1 MRNEKMI
8 RVLIIDDDEDD
19 YLLTADTLK
28 GIQGKQFLIEW
39 AHNYQR
45 GLERIQECAH
55 DVYIIDYYLGMY
67 TGLHLIRE
75 ALKAKCEEPMI
86 LLTGIPNPEVDE
98 AAAELG
104 AFDYLLKGTL
114 NSESLDRSIR
124 YSLAQAAMIKTV
136 KENEIKF
143 RTIFEKSRDMI
154 FIADE
159 TGKLMSVSNSAVSLT
174 GYEIPELLQMST
186 ADLYADQE
194 EGEEIDQQLAKTGE
208 VSGRRVELLTK
219 NKERRIC
226 SIFATMQSDR
236 YGQQYCQG
244 VLHDLTAK
252 IREERATVLSEKMEA
267 TGRLMR
273 MLAHEVRNPLTNIGL
288 ALEGFI
294 SELPKNSDLDDYV
307 DIIRRNT
314 KRIDTLITELLNSS
328 KPTELKPESV
338 SLKEMLDQTF
348 DEVRDRLALK
358 KIHLITHYT
367 NDNDMVML
375 DREKIRIAFTNIIV
389 NAIEA
394 MEESHGLLQI
404 TTERALHKLVVSIRD
419 NGFGISPDHL
429 DKLFEPYFTS
439 KPGGMGLGL
448 AATLNI
454 IQSHGGSI
462 DVESQQGVGTTFYL
476 TFNASVPQEE
486 KFELPSKIEEP

>member
-1 MRNEKMI
+1 MSNEKKI
-8 RVLIIDDDEDD
+8 RVLIVDDDEDD

-28 GIQGKQFLIEW
+28 SISGRQFDIEW
-39 AHNYQR
+39 AYNYQK
-45 GLERIQECAH
+45 GLDRIKQCEH
-55 DVYIIDYYLGMY
+55 DVYIIDYYLGVY

-86 LLTGIPNPEVDE
+86 LLTGVNNIEVDE

-104 AFDYLLKGTL
+104 AFDYLLKGAL

-124 YSLAQAAMIKTV
+124 YSLAQASMIKTV

-154 FIADE
+154 FLADE
-159 TGKLMSVSNSAVSLT
+159 SGKLLSVSNSAVGLT
-174 GYEIPELLQMST
+174 GYELHELLQMRT
-186 ADLYADQE
+186 IDLYADPE
-194 EGEEIDQQLAKTGE
+194 EGDALEKKLAKTGE
-208 VSGRRVELLTK
+208 VSGRRIELLTK
-219 NKERRIC
+219 NNERRIC
-226 SIFATMQSDR
+226 TLYATMQSDR
-236 YGQQYCQG
+236 YGRQYCQG

-252 IREERATVLSEKMEA
+252 IREEWATVQSEKMEA

-294 SELPKNSDLDDYV
+294 SELPPNNDLQDYL
-307 DIIRRNT
+307 DIIKRNT

-328 KPTELKPESV
+328 KPTELKLEPV
-338 SLKEMLDQTF
+338 SLKDMLEQTF
-348 DEVRDRLALK
+348 EEVGDRLALK
-358 KIHLITHYT
+358 KTHVITQYT
-367 NDNDMVML
+367 TDNDFVML
-375 DREKIRIAFTNIIV
+375 DQEKIRIAFTNIIV

-394 MEESHGLLQI
+394 MEEGRGLLQI

-419 NGFGISPDHL
+419 NGYGIGAEHL
-429 DKLFEPYFTS
+429 NKLFEPYFTS

-462 DVESQQGVGTTFYL
+462 DVESQPGVGTTFYL
-476 TFNASVPQEE
+476 TFNASTVQDE
-486 KFELPSKIEEP
+486 KTDLPNKTIEP

>member
-1 MRNEKMI
+1 MSNEKKI
-8 RVLIIDDDEDD
+8 RVLIVDDDEDD

-28 GIQGKQFLIEW
+28 SITGKRFDIEW
-39 AHNYQR
+39 AHNYQK
-45 GLERIQECAH
+45 GLQRIRDCAH
-55 DVYIIDYYLGMY
+55 DVYIIDYYLGVY

-75 ALKAKCEEPMI
+75 ALKSKCEEPMI
-86 LLTGIPNPEVDE
+86 LLTGVNNLEVDE

-104 AFDYLLKGTL
+104 AFDYLLKGAI

-124 YSLAQAAMIKTV
+124 YSLAQASMIKTV
-136 KENEIKF
+136 KENEVKF

-159 TGKLMSVSNSAVSLT
+159 SGKLMSVSNSAVNLT
-174 GYEIPELLQMST
+174 GYELHELLQMRT
-186 ADLYADQE
+186 IDLYADKE
-194 EGEEIDQQLAKTGE
+194 EGESVEKKLAKSGE
-208 VSGRRVELLTK
+208 ISGRRVELMTK

-226 SIFATMQSDR
+226 TIYATMQADR
-236 YGQQYCQG
+236 YGRQYCQG

-294 SELPKNSDLDDYV
+294 SELPKNNDLHDYLE
-307 DIIRRNT
+307 IIKRNT

-328 KPTELKPESV
+328 KPTELKPEPV
-338 SLKEMLDQTF
+338 SLQETLELSLD
-348 DEVRDRLALK
+348 EARDRLALK
-358 KIHLITHYT
+358 KIHVITQYT
-367 NDNDMVML
+367 PDNDLVML
-375 DREKIRIAFTNIIV
+375 DREKIRIAFVNIIV

-394 MEESHGLLQI
+394 MGEGRGLLQI

-419 NGFGISPDHL
+419 NGYGISPDHL

-476 TFNASVPQEE
+476 TFNASASQE
-486 KFELPSKIEEP
+486 KIDLPNQTIET